1 MWFLIYEILF
11 LGFLI
16 AVLLKLCRQHQRYQ
30 FMNKYKIILSL
41 LDHFL
46 KLAYQVIYNDQ
57 IIAYTSQ
64 GSTSIQK
71 DQLETIERNFI
82 KLSLEIM
89 GSHNEKLFIAFYS
102 SRSILIQNIIFY
114 FRQRLE
120 QDEISKVL
128 RTKMTNHE

>member
-1 MWFLIYEILF
+1 MWFLIYELLFISVLITILM
-11 LGFLI
+11 
-16 AVLLKLCRQHQRYQ
+16 VVTQQVQRYH
-30 FMNKYKIILSL
+30 FLNKYKIILAL

-46 KLAYQVIYNDQ
+46 KISYSVIYNDQ

-64 GSTSIQK
+64 GLTNIQK

-82 KLSLEIM
+82 KLSLEVM
-89 GSHNEKLFIAFYS
+89 GSENEKLFVRFYS
-102 SRSILIQNIIFY
+102 SRNVLIKNIIFY